1 MPNRSQEEN
10 EAILLEALRSAGE
23 AGLSLEQVRQAVFG
37 GTEQSNSRTK
47 KLLEKVKAKGRLQ
60 VKMGRS
66 GQYYVINQVA
76 ERAGSRG

>member
-23 AGLSLEQVRQAVFG
+23 AGLTLEQVRQAVFG
-37 GTEQSNSRTK
+37 GAEQSNTRTK
-47 KLLEKVKAKGRLQ
+47 KMIEKAKAKGRLR

-66 GQYYVINQVA
+66 GPYYVINQVI
-76 ERAGSRG
+76 EPVPSRS

>member
-23 AGLSLEQVRQAVFG
+23 AGLTLEQVRLAVFG

-60 VKMGRS
+60 VKMGRR

-76 ERAGSRG
+76 ERAGSRS

>member
-10 EAILLEALRSAGE
+10 EAILLEVLRSAGE
-23 AGLSLEQVRQAVFG
+23 AGLSLEQVRLAVFG

-60 VKMGRS
+60 VKMGRH